1 MAKHIAQLGER
12 HAGFAHVGFGRALA
26 QIRHERGVDLGF
38 VRQNGFF
45 QRDEALSAEGEF
57 QRSAG
62 GEKLPLGGDE
72 LLDGGGVHAFSS
84 FLAGIS

>member
-45 QRDEALSAEGEF
+45 QRDEALFAEGEF

-62 GEKLPLGGDE
+62 CEKLPLGGDE
-72 LLDGGGVHAFSS
+72 LLDGGGVHTFSS

>member
-1 MAKHIAQLGER
+1 M
-12 HAGFAHVGFGRALA
+12 
-26 QIRHERGVDLGF
+26 
-38 VRQNGFF
+38 RQNGLF
-45 QRDEALSAEGEF
+45 QRDEALFAEGEF